1 MPITEKLLNHIA
13 DTKGITDGITDG
25 KNAYMLGFAVGLIN
39 SMCIRYPEA
48 QKLLDEYAEYYNY
61 KED

>member
-13 DTKGITDGITDG
+13 DTNGITNS
-25 KNAYMLGFAVGLIN
+25 KNSYMLGFAVGLIN
-39 SMCIRYPEA
+39 SMCITIPEA
-48 QKLLDEYAEYYNY
+48 QKLVDEYAKYYNY

>member
-1 MPITEKLLNHIA
+1 MVNVENFLKHIA
-13 DTKGITDGITDG
+13 DTNGITDGE
-25 KNAYMLGFAVGLIN
+25 NAYMLGFAVGIIN

>member
-13 DTKGITDGITDG
+13 DTKGITDG
-25 KNAYMLGFAVGLIN
+25 KNAFMLGFAVGIIN

>member
-13 DTKGITDGITDG
+13 DINGITDG
-25 KNAYMLGFAVGLIN
+25 KNAFMLGFAVGIIN

>member
-13 DTKGITDGITDG
+13 STNGITDS

-39 SMCIRYPEA
+39 TMCIQHPEA

>member
-1 MPITEKLLNHIA
+1 MVDVEALINHIA
-13 DTKGITDGITDG
+13 DNNGITDG
-25 KNAYMLGFAVGLIN
+25 KNAYMLGFAVGIIN

>member
-1 MPITEKLLNHIA
+1 MPITENLLKHIA
-13 DTKGITDGITDG
+13 ETRGITDGE
-25 KNAYMLGFAVGLIN
+25 NAFMLGFAVGIIN

>member
-1 MPITEKLLNHIA
+1 MPITENLLKHIA
-13 DTKGITDGITDG
+13 ETRGITDGE
-25 KNAYMLGFAVGLIN
+25 NAFMLGFAVGIID